1 MAIALVG
8 STLRSQVPN
17 FVHHSGAMKGVSI
30 VHDETKKKRYVQI
43 DMDLI
48 GKDPDQVI
56 DQIDLLVIE
65 ARRNEP
71 TIPIAEVKRRLE
83 RSRRK

>member
-1 MAIALVG
+1 
-8 STLRSQVPN
+8 
-17 FVHHSGAMKGVSI
+17 MKGVSI